1 MIPIDFGHLDT
12 STAAGQIVSVVL
24 ALTVLL
30 SVLRQRIQF
39 QINKPGTKS
48 YKTIEKEL
56 KQLKQA
62 SEELQ
67 ETNRYFVRW
76 QRVASELIRVLR
88 NSLAASAIEEN
99 PRVQRLVQMLDDL
112 DEEITKGI
120 LDDGEDYKPSTLE

>member
-30 SVLRQRIQF
+30 SVLRQRIKF

-67 ETNRYFVRW
+67 ETNRYFARW

>member
-1 MIPIDFGHLDT
+1 M
-12 STAAGQIVSVVL
+12 
-24 ALTVLL
+24 
-30 SVLRQRIQF
+30 
-39 QINKPGTKS
+39 QINKPGAKS
-48 YKTIEKEL
+48 YKTLEKEF

-62 SEELQ
+62 SEELE

-120 LDDGEDYKPSTLE
+120 LDDGEDHKPSTLE

>member
-1 MIPIDFGHLDT
+1 MIPVDFGHLDT
-12 STAAGQIVSVVL
+12 STTAGQIVSIVL

-30 SVLRQRIQF
+30 SVLRQRIKF
-39 QINKPGTKS
+39 QVNKPGFKS
-48 YKTIEKEL
+48 YKSLEKEL
-56 KQLKQA
+56 VQLKQA
-62 SEELQ
+62 SEELE